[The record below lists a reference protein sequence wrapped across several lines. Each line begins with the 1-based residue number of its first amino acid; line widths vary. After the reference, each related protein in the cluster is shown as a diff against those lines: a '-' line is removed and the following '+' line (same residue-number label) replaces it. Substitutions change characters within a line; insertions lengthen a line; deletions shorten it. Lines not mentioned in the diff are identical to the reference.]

1 MKSLLH
7 SKFVILAL
15 MAVVPAV
22 ASSYAEC
29 EQDAFIEEVNT
40 AWVATNYPL
49 IKQAITNRL
58 AICTNDLLALGIQ
71 FEYYI
76 SAEVNYTNAKAA
88 AQAYVLAVSNR
99 VPEEINEQRDL
110 MKLPL
115 VYAREAMPTNLP
127 SVPEQ
132 ARTPAQIEYMHST
145 YSDGFPHVG
154 VYQIVAGRV
163 KLQEEGK
170 LIWGVGFVDPE
181 E

>member
-1 MKSLLH
+1 MLI
-7 SKFVILAL
+7 VV
-15 MAVVPAV
+15 AVCGP
-22 ASSYAEC
+22 YTYGEC
-29 EQDAFIEEVNT
+29 ESDEFIAEVNA
-40 AWVATNYPL
+40 AWIATNYPL

-58 AICTNDLLALGIQ
+58 AECTNDLLAMGLY
-71 FEYYI
+71 FEYYM
-76 SAEVNYTNAKAA
+76 SAEVDYLSARAA
-88 AQAYVLAVSNR
+88 AQAYVLSVSNR
-99 VPEEINEQRDL
+99 IPEEVNEKRIP
-110 MKLPL
+110 MGLPIS
-115 VYAREAMPTNLP
+115 VAWDPVPTNLP
-127 SVPEQ
+127 PVPEQ